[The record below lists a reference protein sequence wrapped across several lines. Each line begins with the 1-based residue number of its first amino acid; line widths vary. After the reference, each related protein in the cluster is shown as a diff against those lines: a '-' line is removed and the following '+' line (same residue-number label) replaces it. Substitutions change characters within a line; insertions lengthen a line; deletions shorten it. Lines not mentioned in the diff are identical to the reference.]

1 MKLDLDGLVVI
12 GGDDFNMNVV
22 FLGEYFRVKKVRI
35 YVIGCLK
42 IIDGDLKFLEVLI
55 SFGFDI
61 VCKIYVEMIGNI
73 MVDV

>member
-1 MKLDLDGLVVI
+1 MVI

-22 FLGEYFRVKKVRI
+22 FFGEYFRLKKVKC

-42 IIDGDLKFLEVLI
+42 IIDGDLKLVEVFI